1 MKSMDLIERLR
12 VRMRLKFDPD
22 NGKIW
27 LDEHRMLLLHT
38 NAFGALR
45 KELFDSLGCER
56 ARGLLVRM
64 GFVSGQKDAE
74 LIKKLAG
81 DESLEDIFLA
91 GAEMHMLEG
100 MVKASKVRCKIDM
113 DAGTFDGVFL
123 WESSWEAESHAQLFG
138 IGSKHACWS
147 QIGYASGY
155 ASAFMNRLVVFRE
168 TQCKACGAHQC
179 RIEGKLAED
188 WNDSVHLGYFSP
200 DNIVAELKELQQKVA
215 ELKETLR
222 KQQHPGTL
230 IGVSAS
236 FREAFHLLSQASAS
250 TINVL
255 LLGETGVGKERFA
268 RWLHENGPR
277 ASTPFIAVNCAAIP
291 HDLIESELFGVVKGA
306 YTGAEQSRPGRFER
320 ANGGT
325 LFLDEIG
332 DMSQATQVKLLRV
345 LQTGE
350 VERLGDESVR
360 KVDVRLVAATNVDL
374 QRAIADGRF
383 RADLYYRL
391 ATYPVLIPPLRER
404 PADLSLL
411 IDALIEKNSLRYQK
425 KVRGVTDRARQMLA
439 QHAWPGNIRELE
451 NVIERGMLLVPAGGY
466 IEINHLFAIV
476 PPNVGAGVI
485 LAGNGRLNDALV
497 ARDDVLCQKLLEE
510 DFNFDLHEQKL
521 IKLAVHK
528 AKGNLT
534 HAARL
539 LGITRRQLSYR
550 CARNRVN
557 IASPDEQ

>member
-1 MKSMDLIERLR
+1 MDLIERLR
-12 VRMRLKFDPD
+12 VRMRLRFDPD

-38 NAFGALR
+38 HAFGALR
-45 KELFDSLGCER
+45 KELFDSLGTER

-64 GFVSGQKDAE
+64 GFVSGQRDAE
-74 LIKKLAG
+74 LIKKLVG
-81 DESLEDIFLA
+81 EESLEDIFLA

-100 MVKASKVRCKIDM
+100 VVKATKIRSEIDI
-113 DAGTFDGVFL
+113 DAGTFDGAFR
-123 WESSWEAESHAQLFG
+123 WESSWEAESHARLFG
-138 IGSKHACWS
+138 LGSEHACWS

-155 ASAFMNRLVVFRE
+155 ATAFMNRFVVFRE
-168 TQCKACGAHQC
+168 TQCMACGAADC

-188 WNDSVHLGYFSP
+188 WDDPAYLGYFSP
-200 DNIVAELKELQQKVA
+200 DNIVAELKELQQEVA
-215 ELKETLR
+215 HLRATLR
-222 KQQHPGTL
+222 KQQDPGTL
-230 IGVSAS
+230 IGVSAG

-277 ASTPFIAVNCAAIP
+277 AGKPFIAVNCAAIP
-291 HDLIESELFGVVKGA
+291 HDLIESELFGVTKGA

-332 DMSQATQVKLLRV
+332 DMSQAAQVKLLRV

-350 VERLGDESVR
+350 VERLGDENVR

-391 ATYPVLIPPLRER
+391 ATYPVVIPPLRER

-411 IDALIEKNSLRYQK
+411 IDALIEKYSQRYQK

-439 QHAWPGNIRELE
+439 QHSWPGNIRELE
-451 NVIERGMLLVPAGGY
+451 NVIERGVLLVPAGGH
-466 IEINHLFAIV
+466 IEINHLFAIL
-476 PPNVGAGVI
+476 PQSEPAGVN
-485 LAGNGRLNDALV
+485 LGDNGRLDDKIV
-497 ARDDVLCQKLLEE
+497 AGKDKLYEQLLGDDF
-510 DFNFDLHEQKL
+510 DFDLHEQRL
-521 IKLAVHK
+521 LKLALHR
-528 AKGNLT
+528 AGGNLAQ
-534 HAARL
+534 AARL
-539 LGITRRQLSYR
+539 LGITRRQFSYR
-550 CARNRVN
+550 CARHQVDSP
-557 IASPDEQ
+557 SPDDK